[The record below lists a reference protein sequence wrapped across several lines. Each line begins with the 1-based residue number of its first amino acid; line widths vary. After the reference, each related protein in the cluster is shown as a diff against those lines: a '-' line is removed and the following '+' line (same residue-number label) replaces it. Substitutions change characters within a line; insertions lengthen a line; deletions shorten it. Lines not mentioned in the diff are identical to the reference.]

1 MGNDDVAVGRILT
14 RREILAL
21 FGAAGLTALT
31 PSGGAIQAAS
41 VAGCIVRPEMIEG
54 PYFVDERLER
64 SDIRPEPATGDVPP
78 GLPLTIGFLVTRLDG
93 GTCAPLHGATVDLW
107 QCNARGEYSA
117 FEDRQA
123 GFDTRGRAF
132 LRGYQRTDAD
142 GIARF
147 TTIYPGWYP
156 GRAVHVHF
164 KIRTAGP
171 DGRSWEFTSQLYF
184 DEAVTDQVHARPPYA
199 EKGRRDTLN
208 DADGFYPHG
217 GDQLLLTPT
226 SGAGGLDATFS
237 IALDLS
243 NAATGRP
250 DGRRRVG

>member
-1 MGNDDVAVGRILT
+1 MDNDDLTVGRILT

-31 PSGGAIQAAS
+31 PPGGMAQAAP
-41 VAGCIVRPEMIEG
+41 VGGCIVRPEMIEG

-64 SDIRPEPATGDVPP
+64 SDSRPEPATGEVPA
-78 GLPLTIGFLVTRLDG
+78 GLPRTLGFLVSRLDG
-93 GTCAPLHGATVDLW
+93 GTCVPLRDATVDLW
-107 QCNARGEYSA
+107 QCDARGEYSA

-217 GDQLLLTPT
+217 
-226 SGAGGLDATFS
+226 
-237 IALDLS
+237 
-243 NAATGRP
+243 
-250 DGRRRVG
+250 